1 MLKHSIAIVM
11 ALLLL
16 GTEAGLAAETKGSD
30 SADISIRSARVETV
44 RARLATVSS
53 PSAAATML
61 DADDLLRQLKAAPA
75 DKRAALAAQLD
86 AALTRAELEIDM
98 ANRPK

>member
-16 GTEAGLAAETKGSD
+16 GAEAGLAAEKGSD